1 MHRAVKS
8 PEYAGRCVLAAVL
21 DRDGSVEAR
30 VGTALIGQAVIG
42 CASWASPK
50 K

>member
-8 PEYAGRCVLAAVL
+8 PEYAGRCVISALF
-21 DRDGSVEAR
+21 DRDGSIEAR
-30 VGTALIGQAVIG
+30 VGQALIGQAVIG